1 MTLNYLIIIYVEK
14 IIFLSQFVLS
24 VINIYIYIYIYIY
37 ISLILYILINVKRNL
52 KGFMWNFGKN

>member
-24 VINIYIYIYIYIY
+24 VINIYIYI
-37 ISLILYILINVKRNL
+37 SLILYILINVKRNL